1 MKYLK
6 YIFLVFY
13 IFITLVIFIKALEN
27 GETSTTSSN
36 QVTDVIVDAI
46 DNILPGEKSIT
57 DKFDIDDIKFFIRKA
72 IGHFGIFLILGIF
85 STLTYFYF
93 INKKNL
99 SIIITIIVG
108 VITAALS
115 ELFQAIPDG
124 RSPAFTDILI
134 DCGGYFL
141 AVVSTWLIIY
151 VSYYIKLKR
160 SSK

>member
-13 IFITLVIFIKALEN
+13 IFITLVIFVKALEN

-36 QVTDVIVDAI
+36 QVTDIIVDTI
-46 DNILPGEKSIT
+46 DSILPGEESIT
-57 DKFDIDDIKFFIRKA
+57 DKFNIDDIKFFIRKA
-72 IGHFGIFLILGIF
+72 IGHFGIFLLLGIF

-93 INKKNL
+93 INKKIF

-108 VITAALS
+108 IITAALS
-115 ELFQAIPDG
+115 ELFQAIPSD
-124 RSPAFTDILI
+124 RNPSFTDILI
-134 DCGGYFL
+134 DCSGYFIASISL
-141 AVVSTWLIIY
+141 GLIIY
-151 VSYYIKLKR
+151 LSYYLKLNK